1 MNKRYLL
8 AVLLAFSCS
17 LSASEAD
24 GNTSD
29 GSSGS
34 SRSGSIGSIAVV
46 QDGKIQKK
54 QYRKTLPIAVPTPG
68 HSFLKRRTR
77 DEIPGSPLRN
87 SQVFDEVAASLVA
100 QELKDASGDG
110 N

>member
-17 LSASEAD
+17 LSASEID

-34 SRSGSIGSIAVV
+34 SRSGSVGSMDAV
-46 QDGKIQKK
+46 QGGKSQKK
-54 QYRKTLPIAVPTPG
+54 QYRKTSPIAVPTPG
-68 HSFLKRRTR
+68 HSFLIRRTKS
-77 DEIPGSPLRN
+77 DIPGSPLRN
-87 SQVFDEVAASLVA
+87 SQVFDEATASLVA